1 MRRQPAAGKNGL
13 LAHQLG
19 GTGTMFRTALIAFA
33 LMAAAAHA
41 EASDFIGNWRNPDPK
56 PGGITRVAISPN
68 GGNRVDVRAY
78 GDCHPGE
85 CDWGLVQGSAYYAN
99 PKSDHVTVIVA
110 TFHFGFAH
118 HQITFRKGAGGQLS
132 FEMLTKLD
140 DNSERHDYGVVG
152 TLKPTNWVGPI
163 AQVWQAQAALQ
174 TGWGGGV
181 RGLPA
186 PLPAENCTAVDT
198 RGARAVADKG
208 SWTVKAGGKVLI
220 ATGGDD
226 KAALLAEAAFRYYR
240 FDRRCT
246 AGGPWK
252 PYWRSA
258 SGFGTDRMGGIYC
271 LAINPTTA
279 HLVPSKNSWNIVDG
293 PTTLV
298 ELGPFKPQAEA
309 MLGLIRSRKLT
320 GECFIGSPDIMT
332 FWVSEPLR

>member
-1 MRRQPAAGKNGL
+1 MIKYAVVALVLLSGAAS
-13 LAHQLG
+13 
-19 GTGTMFRTALIAFA
+19 
-33 LMAAAAHA
+33 A
-41 EASDFIGNWRNPDPK
+41 EASDFIGNWQNPAPK
-56 PGGITRVAISPN
+56 PGGITRIAISPN

-85 CDWGLVQGSAYYAN
+85 CDWGLVQGSVYYSD
-99 PKSDHVTVIVA
+99 PKSDHVAVIVA

-118 HQITFRKGAGGQLS
+118 HQVTFHKGAGRQLL

-140 DNSERHDYGVVG
+140 DNSERHDYAEVG
-152 TLKPTNWVGPI
+152 ALKTTSWAGPI
-163 AQVWQAQAALQ
+163 SQIYQTQPGLQ

-181 RGLPA
+181 RGLPTS
-186 PLPAENCTAVDT
+186 PPVENCTAIDT
-198 RGARAVADKG
+198 RGARAVVRKG

-220 ATGGDD
+220 DTGGDD
-226 KAALLAEAAFRYYR
+226 KAALLAEAAFRYYH

-258 SGFGTDRMGGIYC
+258 KGFGADRMGGIYC
-271 LAINPTTA
+271 LTVNPTTA
-279 HLVPSKNSWNIVDG
+279 HLVRSKNSWDIADAA
-293 PTTLV
+293 TTLV

-332 FWVSEPLR
+332 FWVAEPLR

>member
-1 MRRQPAAGKNGL
+1 MLKYAVAL
-13 LAHQLG
+13 LALL
-19 GTGTMFRTALIAFA
+19 TG
-33 LMAAAAHA
+33 AAYA
-41 EASDFIGNWRNPDPK
+41 EASDFIGNWQNPDPK
-56 PGGITRVAISPN
+56 PGGITRIAISPN

-85 CDWGLVQGSAYYAN
+85 CDWGLAQGSVYYAD
-99 PKSDHVTVIVA
+99 PKSDHVAVIVA
-110 TFHFGFAH
+110 TFNFGFAH
-118 HQITFRKGAGGQLS
+118 HQITFRKGASRQLL

-140 DNSERHDYGVVG
+140 DNSERHDYAVAGI
-152 TLKPTNWVGPI
+152 LKPTTWVGPI
-163 AQVWQAQAALQ
+163 AQVWQSQPSLQ

-181 RGLPA
+181 RGQAVVP
-186 PLPAENCTAVDT
+186 PPENCTAFDT
-198 RGARAVADKG
+198 RGARASRKNGA
-208 SWTVKAGGKVLI
+208 WTVTAGGRVLI
-220 ATGGDD
+220 DTGRDD
-226 KAALLAEAAFRYYR
+226 QAALLAEAAFRHYR

-252 PYWRSA
+252 PYWRTA
-258 SGFGTDRMGGIYC
+258 KGFGTDRMGGIYC

-279 HLVPSKNSWNIVDG
+279 HLVLSKASWTIVDG

-309 MLGLIRSRKLT
+309 MLGMIRTRKLT